1 MSELTKLHEDHAK
14 LERMFKQLR
23 DVVERRT
30 PPSQIELFDLRRDLL
45 STLLAH
51 LKLEDWALYPRL
63 IESGEPEI
71 ASAGEA
77 FRDEMGGLAPA
88 FLAYSNKW
96 NATNIGRDW
105 PGYCYETIEI
115 LDALT
120 NRLTRENCELL
131 PLLER
136 LNRAA

>member
-1 MSELTKLHEDHAK
+1 MSELSKLREDHAK
-14 LERMFKQLR
+14 LARLFLRLGQMIER
-23 DVVERRT
+23 
-30 PPSQIELFDLRRDLL
+30 PSAPSTLDLFDLRSDLL

-120 NRLTRENCELL
+120 N
-131 PLLER
+131 
-136 LNRAA
+136 